1 MAQGNSQTN
10 ILENGKPTVIINDK
24 REFKHFKCESFKE
37 VGSFVAFVGPEGTQF
52 INTNNIV
59 SIFIKEVEE

>member
-1 MAQGNSQTN
+1 MYGIS
-10 ILENGKPTVIINDK
+10 LTVIINDK